1 MRSTRHTKKT
11 IRHTLEGEDVFSDVE
26 LVRFMDE
33 ALLKPNQR
41 YQIKVRL
48 ERWTHQACKHWEK
61 VIWSEPHWRNL
72 NFRYSSASRSFLF
85 TKK

>member
-1 MRSTRHTKKT
+1 MRTGSKTKKT

-48 ERWTHQACKHWEK
+48 KRWTHQACRHWEK
-61 VIWSEPHWRNL
+61 IIWSEPHWRNL
-72 NFRYSSASRSFLF
+72 KFRYSSASRSFLF
-85 TKK
+85 CRK

>member
-48 ERWTHQACKHWEK
+48 KRWTHQACKHWEK
-61 VIWSEPHWRNL
+61 TIWSEPHWRNL
-72 NFRYSSASRSFLF
+72 QFRYSSASRSFLF
-85 TKK
+85 CRK

>member
-11 IRHTLEGEDVFSDVE
+11 IRHTLENTDSFADVE

-33 ALLKPNQR
+33 ALLYPKNR
-41 YQIKVRL
+41 YQIKIRI
-48 ERWTHQACKHWEK
+48 ERWTHQACRHWEK
-61 VIWSEPHWRNL
+61 EIWSEPHWRNL